1 MKVVL
6 SAGAE
11 NQDSGALM
19 RIFESLRRSGLTIGA
34 CRSAINQMLKD
45 GVTFKERDDE
55 VDIPREVFNP
65 HKDLQKANEEALD
78 QHIKDRDDAYLA
90 KKNEEVLGPR
100 SFDAPGTVFHE
111 DRTIAKVYLALT
123 QSGFGVVAASDVI
136 TAMQNAGILFRE
148 RA

>member
-19 RIFESLRRSGLTIGA
+19 RIFDSLRRSGLTIGA

-55 VDIPREVFNP
+55 VDI
-65 HKDLQKANEEALD
+65 QKASEEELD
-78 QHIKDRDDAYLA
+78 
-90 KKNEEVLGPR
+90 PR
-100 SFDAPGTVFHE
+100 SFDKPRTVFYDE
-111 DRTIAKVYLALT
+111 ETVAKVYLALT
-123 QSGFGVVAASDVI
+123 QSGLGSVASVGAI

-148 RA
+148 RC